1 MEEIRAKLEKGNVDP
16 KNIDI
21 ILDNME
27 IKRKENKKF
36 YINDGLFYSNEKMS
50 LYYPHIIKDSIKNIP
65 ASLFLPKDNNK
76 LNIYDFQYSNKTEN
90 DDIFMLTLKKR
101 ILDFNENKT
110 TEDFGFFND
119 ANGVGYLYT
128 KVPQEIIEDKLKSSN
143 INNLK
148 DNLLGNIS
156 KNSNTL
162 TQNDLKYANFKDNSK
177 YMKELTLE
185 QIILKIIM
193 KDIEYEELPRLIL
206 YEYFLTIKGEKI
218 VFLGEKKLDYP
229 EYIVLDYIFI
239 SKTDFIYESELTRLN
254 VLYSFEIKEE
264 DIYKS
269 SFNFSIK
276 KGTLYFFELR
286 SSLYTVDDYLDFMSK
301 IINKANEF
309 RTLFINK
316 KIINETTPTEI
327 VIIYDD
333 NIRGYSYDIR
343 KDIFNLLRC
352 NTHLKISIVYT
363 LQSYPYFSHS
373 LNKKQIQNLQL
384 ETEKLKN
391 TIKNRFDQLEKQI
404 KELSNSKNNEK

>member
-1 MEEIRAKLEKGNVDP
+1 
-16 KNIDI
+16 
-21 ILDNME
+21 
-27 IKRKENKKF
+27 
-36 YINDGLFYSNEKMS
+36 
-50 LYYPHIIKDSIKNIP
+50 
-65 ASLFLPKDNNK
+65 
-76 LNIYDFQYSNKTEN
+76 
-90 DDIFMLTLKKR
+90 
-101 ILDFNENKT
+101 
-110 TEDFGFFND
+110 
-119 ANGVGYLYT
+119 
-128 KVPQEIIEDKLKSSN
+128 
-143 INNLK
+143 
-148 DNLLGNIS
+148 
-156 KNSNTL
+156 
-162 TQNDLKYANFKDNSK
+162 
-177 YMKELTLE
+177 
-185 QIILKIIM
+185 M

-239 SKTDFIYESELTRLN
+239 SKTDFIYESELTKLN

-269 SFNFSIK
+269 NFNFSIK

-286 SSLYTVDDYLDFMSK
+286 SSLYSIDDYLDFISK

-333 NIRGYSYDIR
+333 NVRGYSYDIR
-343 KDIFNLLRC
+343 KDIFNLLRY

-404 KELSNSKNNEK
+404 F

>member
-1 MEEIRAKLEKGNVDP
+1 
-16 KNIDI
+16 
-21 ILDNME
+21 
-27 IKRKENKKF
+27 
-36 YINDGLFYSNEKMS
+36 
-50 LYYPHIIKDSIKNIP
+50 
-65 ASLFLPKDNNK
+65 LFLPKDNNK
-76 LNIYDFQYSNKTEN
+76 LNIYDFQYSNKTED

-110 TEDFGFFND
+110 TEDFGFFNNE
-119 ANGVGYLYT
+119 NGVGYLYT
-128 KVPQEIIEDKLKSSN
+128 KVPLEIIEDKLKSSN

-148 DNLLGNIS
+148 ANLLGNIS
-156 KNSNTL
+156 KNNNTL

-177 YMKELTLE
+177 YLKELTLE

-254 VLYSFEIKEE
+254 VLSSFEIKEE

-269 SFNFSIK
+269 NFNFSVK

-286 SSLYTVDDYLDFMSK
+286 SSLYTIDDFLDFISK

-333 NIRGYSYDIR
+333 NVRGYSYDIR

-363 LQSYPYFSHS
+363 LQSY
-373 LNKKQIQNLQL
+373 
-384 ETEKLKN
+384 
-391 TIKNRFDQLEKQI
+391 
-404 KELSNSKNNEK
+404 

>member
-269 SFNFSIK
+269 NFNFSIK